1 MLDIGA
7 TNIEIV
13 TRATEAFQR
22 GDGDAAFEHF
32 HEEPEWVIAREHPE
46 ARTLLGR
53 VAIVAYLRDWEAT
66 LDDMRIEVDRFVDA
80 GSGVVGVGMV
90 CGTGIGSGADLEV
103 PIAFL
108 YTLTDGRI
116 VRVEEY
122 LNPGEALAAVGLA
135 EWPGSG

>member
-66 LDDMRIEVDRFVDA
+66 LDDMRIEVDRYLDA
-80 GSGVVGVGMV
+80 GSAVIAVGMV
-90 CGTGIGSGADLEV
+90 RGRGIGSGADLEV

-108 YTLTDGRI
+108 YTFTDGRI

-122 LNPGEALAAVGLA
+122 LDPGEALEAVGLA
-135 EWPGSG
+135 G